1 MAEPEQITPP
11 VSGGPDRT
19 AGTERV
25 DERDTMFAR
34 MARRPGTFP
43 YREYYCRR
51 PELQRGDDRIR
62 AMTPLL
68 APGARHYNPLLSA
81 EADRLFDEIEH
92 LKPDRSVV
100 EEWAGRLRVSSDRD
114 RTVRELPLALGAVA
128 AGVAPLD
135 PGWIYNHKGRLDD
148 DYSRPVTLD
157 HPRAVVFLVEMDH
170 RAMQQAPR
178 ARAIVESARQY
189 HRAAGIAF
197 TVAAVL
203 HTLDEEAKPHYDAHY
218 DVILPPLAVAA
229 GLGELGRNNILV
241 ADRFGSRVRIGAV
254 TTRLPLRLDRP
265 VELGVRRFCGI
276 CRKCAE
282 NCPSGALSCDGPVEV
297 RGVSKWPTRVERCYA
312 YWRAVG
318 TDCGICMACCPF
330 SHRDNA
336 FHNLIR
342 WVVRNVPPAHRLL
355 KALDDLVYG
364 RRWQE
369 QKGEGA

>member
-1 MAEPEQITPP
+1 
-11 VSGGPDRT
+11 
-19 AGTERV
+19 
-25 DERDTMFAR
+25 
-34 MARRPGTFP
+34 
-43 YREYYCRR
+43 
-51 PELQRGDDRIR
+51 
-62 AMTPLL
+62 
-68 APGARHYNPLLSA
+68 
-81 EADRLFDEIEH
+81 
-92 LKPDRSVV
+92 
-100 EEWAGRLRVSSDRD
+100 
-114 RTVRELPLALGAVA
+114 
-128 AGVAPLD
+128 
-135 PGWIYNHKGRLDD
+135 
-148 DYSRPVTLD
+148 
-157 HPRAVVFLVEMDH
+157 
-170 RAMQQAPR
+170 
-178 ARAIVESARQY
+178 VESARQY